1 MTDLNEMAENAKKR
15 EEALDAL
22 AELSQEMEK
31 SRKIYEHDNDTWWN
45 GLTEQEREDAFYAV
59 CKRIWKADGIDN
71 GTYRY
76 GLYDVFG
83 FDPGMYMRGMDCGY
97 MAIHNAIY
105 LYGGYSH
112 PEWAGLEEREQEMRG
127 ILIEL
132 YDTGRLHQPRQ
143 FGAHPRRLPYYWLDT
158 FAPEEE
164 IAKNPA
170 AQKAWDNYKLIAG
183 LS

>member
-1 MTDLNEMAENAKKR
+1 LEGRLVKIGLSLSRCMRDIL
-15 EEALDAL
+15 EEKVD
-22 AELSQEMEK
+22 
-31 SRKIYEHDNDTWWN
+31 
-45 GLTEQEREDAFYAV
+45 
-59 CKRIWKADGIDN
+59 
-71 GTYRY
+71 
-76 GLYDVFG
+76 LYDVLVVIARTDV
-83 FDPGMYMRGMDCGY
+83 DP
-97 MAIHNAIY
+97 HNDSHWKQIWDGY